1 MKLGLIAA
9 VIVGSMM
16 FGCNEMNDEA
26 KSSSG
31 VSKASVKVPIG
42 SDGLTVEQRNIGER
56 LKRDNEPGSIKH
68 LYVISSMTG
77 QVLIYSTVKGKVTSG
92 GKRLTPTSIAP
103 NHDTTNWNLFPVDIG
118 GTKYWTSEVLQDDGS
133 YGSSGEYL
141 FWFDQNNVYH
151 QQYASACIIHISDQ
165 PLNVKQIVLNL
176 ELNKDTS
183 AEQDNNNSQKLPA
196 QVQNPPKP
204 R

>member
-1 MKLGLIAA
+1 MKLGLIAVA
-9 VIVGSMM
+9 VGVMM
-16 FGCNEMNDEA
+16 FGCNEFPDEA

-31 VSKASVKVPIG
+31 VSKATVKVPVG
-42 SDGLTVEQRNIGER
+42 SDGLTSEQRNIEER

-92 GKRLTPTSIAP
+92 GKRLTPTSIAA
-103 NHDTTNWNLFPVDIG
+103 NHETTNWNLFPVDIN
-118 GTKYWTSEVLQDDGS
+118 GTKYWTSEVLQDDGA

-151 QQYASACIIHISDQ
+151 QQYASSCIIHISDQ
-165 PLNVKQIVLNL
+165 PLNVKQVVLNL
-176 ELNKDTS
+176 ELN
-183 AEQDNNNSQKLPA
+183 QDNVADQHDNA
-196 QVQNPPKP
+196 QQTSPQMQNPKLHSK
-204 R
+204 